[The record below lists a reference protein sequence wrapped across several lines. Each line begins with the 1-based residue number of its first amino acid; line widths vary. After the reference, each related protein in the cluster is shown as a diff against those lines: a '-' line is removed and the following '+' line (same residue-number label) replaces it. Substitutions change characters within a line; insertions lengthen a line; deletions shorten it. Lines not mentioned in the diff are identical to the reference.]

1 MTIPAPVAR
10 LFTVEDANRTL
21 PLVRMIVQDVVELYA
36 DLKRRRER
44 LVSLRSR
51 QGGKSRGASD
61 PYEAEVIQMETELE
75 ADVERLEGFLEELRK
90 IGAEL
95 QDPEAGLVGFPARRD
110 GREVYLC
117 WRLGEPAVDYWHDV
131 DAGFAGRQRL
141 SADVP
146 APLAAEGEDHR
157 RN

>member
-21 PLVRMIVQDVVELYA
+21 PLLRMIVQDVVELYA
-36 DLKRRRER
+36 DLQRRRER
-44 LVSLRSR
+44 LVALRNR

-61 PYEAEVIQMETELE
+61 PYEAEVIQMESELE
-75 ADVERLEGFLEELRK
+75 SDVERLEVFLDELRK
-90 IGAEL
+90 IGAEVT
-95 QDPEAGLVGFPARRD
+95 DPAQGLVDFPAVLN
-110 GREVYLC
+110 GREVCLC
-117 WRLGEPAVDYWHDV
+117 WRLGEPAVEHWHEV

-141 SADVP
+141 PEPPVNRLPD
-146 APLAAEGEDHR
+146 AETRR